1 MIDKKV
7 REAAE
12 ILDITRYL
20 NRKPKDMSG
29 VHLHVN
35 AEGRDVII
43 IVPTAD
49 LVGNFEMGEIVRFS
63 FKGNVA
69 HVFSKETGKNL
80 EF

>member
-12 ILDITRYL
+12 ILDITRHL
-20 NRKPKDMSG
+20 NRKPKDMSS

-49 LVGNFEMGEIVRFS
+49 MVGNFEMGEIVHFS